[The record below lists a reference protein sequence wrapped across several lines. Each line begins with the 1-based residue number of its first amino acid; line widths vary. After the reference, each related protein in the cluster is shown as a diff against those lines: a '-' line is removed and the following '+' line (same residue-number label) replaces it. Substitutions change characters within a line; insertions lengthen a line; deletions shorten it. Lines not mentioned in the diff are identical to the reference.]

1 MPLISLVYTS
11 VSARRMSDDDLK
23 AILEVSRRNN
33 ARRHITGM
41 LLFKDGHFIQA
52 LEGEE
57 SAVLPLYDTIAA
69 DPRHQNVYR
78 MYSRRVTERSFGTWE
93 MGFNKLDSIKPSD
106 LPGYTDFLTRPF
118 DPSFL
123 HENPSRAAYLLEYFK
138 TRSVF

>member
-1 MPLISLVYTS
+1 MKGK
-11 VSARRMSDDDLK
+11 R
-23 AILEVSRRNN
+23 
-33 ARRHITGM
+33 
-41 LLFKDGHFIQA
+41 A
-52 LEGEE
+52 L
-57 SAVLPLYDTIAA
+57 SCRCYDTIAA

-78 MYSRRVTERSFGTWE
+78 MYSRRVAERSFGTWE

-118 DPSFL
+118 DPFFL